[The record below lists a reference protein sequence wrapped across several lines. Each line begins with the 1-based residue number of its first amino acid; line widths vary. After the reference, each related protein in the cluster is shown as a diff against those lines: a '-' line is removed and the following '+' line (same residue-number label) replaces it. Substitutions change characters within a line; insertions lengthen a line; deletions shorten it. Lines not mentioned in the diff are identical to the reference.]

1 MLKEKLLNHQETP
14 LKIKSLSRI
23 KRFNKIAK
31 RKEVI
36 VTETGWPSKGQV
48 VGEAS
53 PSSDNLMIYFNEAQ
67 DWAKAANV
75 QLLHFSSFDETWKI
89 RFEGG
94 VGTSW
99 RLGM

>member
-1 MLKEKLLNHQETP
+1 
-14 LKIKSLSRI
+14 
-23 KRFNKIAK
+23 
-31 RKEVI
+31 
-36 VTETGWPSKGQV
+36 
-48 VGEAS
+48 
-53 PSSDNLMIYFNEAQ
+53 MIYFIEAQ

-75 QLLHFSSFDETWKI
+75 KLFYFSSFDETWKI